1 RWMVSTKAQLE
12 SGAQGKRTPSCRAH
26 ERSKPV
32 RPAPESSTS
41 HSESPLTVTRTLIRP
56 SNNSKGIVVT
66 AAVSPA
72 ILGTGRPALGA
83 VAHART
89 DAATRTQLAYGIRV
103 TRSPASG

>member
-1 RWMVSTKAQLE
+1 MVSTKAQPE
-12 SGAQGKRTPSCRAH
+12 SGAHGIRTPSCRAH
-26 ERSKPV
+26 ARSKPV

-66 AAVSPA
+66 GAGSPA
-72 ILGTGRPALGA
+72 MLGTGSRALGA

-89 DAATRTQLAYGIRV
+89 DAPATKAQTVFDAAGF
-103 TRSPASG
+103 